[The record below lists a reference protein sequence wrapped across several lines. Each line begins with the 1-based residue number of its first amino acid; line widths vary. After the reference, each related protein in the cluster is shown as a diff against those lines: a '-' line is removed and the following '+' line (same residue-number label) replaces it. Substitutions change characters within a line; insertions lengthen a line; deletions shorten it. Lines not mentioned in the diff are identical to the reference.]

1 MAALPLAALA
11 LSSCGGPAPAPSLS
25 LKDAVGDRFTIG
37 AAATGL
43 QVAGRD
49 SLGAEVLRRNFN
61 SIVAENR
68 MKCEEIHPQEN
79 VYDFAGGDSLVAFAE
94 ANHMEAIGHCLVWHS
109 QMAPWF
115 CVDSMG
121 NEVSADVLR
130 QRIRSHIAAIVG
142 RYRGRIKGWDV
153 CNEIIVEDGS
163 FRDSPLFR
171 IMGREFVFT
180 ALEAA
185 HEADPDAELYLND
198 YGMTVPGRRDAY
210 LALIDSV
217 RARGLR
223 LDAIGMQ
230 GHMGMDYPSVADFER
245 SIEAF
250 AAKGLKVMVTEW
262 DMSALPTVSQS
273 ANISDTVAAKREYDP
288 YYPNPLPD
296 SVSTLWNN
304 RMASFWNLFI
314 KHSDKI
320 QRVTAWGVTD
330 ATSWKNDFPI
340 PGRHDSPLL
349 FDREGQPK
357 PFIKEFI
364 LSQRQ
369 KK

>member
-11 LSSCGGPAPAPSLS
+11 LSSCGGPATDSGLS
-25 LKDAVGDRFTIG
+25 LKDAVGDRFSIG
-37 AAATGL
+37 AAATGP

-49 SLGAEVLRRNFN
+49 SLGAEVLKRNFN

-68 MKCEEIHPQEN
+68 MKCEEIHPQED

-115 CVDSMG
+115 CVDSAG
-121 NEVSADVLR
+121 NDVSADVLR
-130 QRIRSHIAAIVG
+130 DRIRSHIAAIVG

-185 HEADPDAELYLND
+185 READPDAELYLND

-217 RARGLR
+217 KARGLR

-230 GHMGMDYPSVADFER
+230 GHMGMDYPSVDEFER

-250 AAKGLKVMVTEW
+250 ASKGLKVMVTEW

-296 SVSTLWNN
+296 SVSTLWNE

-330 ATSWKNDFPI
+330 ATSWKNDYPI

-349 FDREGQPK
+349 FDREGRPK
-357 PFIKEFI
+357 PFIKEFM
-364 LSQRQ
+364 LSQRR
-369 KK
+369 KN